1 MNEQLRNLTINYI
14 NQFVDLCDEWK
25 FKNENEPTFVIN
37 DLSSAESRSYE
48 YLKKEF
54 YFIRCS
60 LLHRLIEQFLCDN
73 NVKAKKIELNSFTKK
88 TFVIDNKLFI
98 QNPHNELNEE
108 LLLLLEKN
116 NINYLYFFK
125 DSGIDNRLCNERLS
139 ASLTKS
145 LNVSSIIYVN
155 FMTDYAWMEILNHN
169 QDEDDPSHGTD
180 TISLK
185 TFFIDYMNE
194 EAYQA
199 FIECCDLFMNK
210 VKEHFNFEIVKN
222 LKNSNLYSYREKT
235 LSIIANYNYKMQLKT
250 IEQKDF
256 NKINSNFFKSNRYK
270 CLIGKNDFAECF
282 MTAEW
287 LYNSL
292 YKATH
297 IDLSP
302 IFTGYLKSIEQFLQA
317 YIFQYIDEINKK
329 TNDYYKLYLK
339 YGEETSLNSKNINKI
354 SGTLTLGNLTNFF
367 GYYDKKN
374 DKIIIRNFELFLDS
388 ASKQTYIEIIKIL
401 TSLAKLRNGY
411 FHKDNI
417 HDWNIIESARN
428 SAYTTFFL
436 MLGAYK
442 FKESFETNFGV
453 IQENE
458 TDAYKLCKYMDTIGS
473 KTTVKNNTVPLIPI
487 FQISGYSSW
496 FYAQHDMDISYDE
509 FGYFSFSGIHLKPF
523 GFKNDSIKFFPIDN
537 LPNCIKQGFIEINFE
552 NNQLNFKEPNFT
564 KIYENGKF
572 TPINE

>member
-60 LLHRLIEQFLCDN
+60 LLHRLIEQFLYDN

-116 NINYLYFFK
+116 NLNYLYFFK

-139 ASLTKS
+139 TSLTKS
-145 LNVSSIIYVN
+145 LNASSIIYVN

-194 EAYQA
+194 EAYQE

-302 IFTGYLKSIEQFLQA
+302 IFTGYLKSIEQFLQT

-339 YGEETSLNSKNINKI
+339 NV
-354 SGTLTLGNLTNFF
+354 
-367 GYYDKKN
+367 
-374 DKIIIRNFELFLDS
+374 R
-388 ASKQTYIEIIKIL
+388 
-401 TSLAKLRNGY
+401 
-411 FHKDNI
+411 
-417 HDWNIIESARN
+417 
-428 SAYTTFFL
+428 
-436 MLGAYK
+436 
-442 FKESFETNFGV
+442 
-453 IQENE
+453 
-458 TDAYKLCKYMDTIGS
+458 
-473 KTTVKNNTVPLIPI
+473 
-487 FQISGYSSW
+487 
-496 FYAQHDMDISYDE
+496 
-509 FGYFSFSGIHLKPF
+509 
-523 GFKNDSIKFFPIDN
+523 
-537 LPNCIKQGFIEINFE
+537 
-552 NNQLNFKEPNFT
+552 
-564 KIYENGKF
+564 
-572 TPINE
+572 